1 MCILNQFEL
10 AIFEAF
16 SALPWPSSVFR
27 SIAIND
33 ESLILYTHAQ
43 VCLVSVILL
52 EVRVYYFLCGVRVLG
67 TDSVVSVCR
76 AGGVAA
82 LHSVLSSSLLWLSRP
97 LRFPSSKDGRCRR
110 PGVSGRLLSL
120 EATWVVE
127 QGPAGPAL
135 TREVSGSCPEGAAAA
150 VVSAGRAGQ

>member
-52 EVRVYYFLCGVRVLG
+52 EVHVYYFLCGVRVLG

-76 AGGVAA
+76 AITWVQAGEWGPGVTVSFLVRGEGQMRTGVDA
-82 LHSVLSSSLLWLSRP
+82 LP
-97 LRFPSSKDGRCRR
+97 LFPSHR
-110 PGVSGRLLSL
+110 PRPQWLRETS
-120 EATWVVE
+120 
-127 QGPAGPAL
+127 QL
-135 TREVSGSCPEGAAAA
+135 TPR
-150 VVSAGRAGQ
+150 